1 MMICEGKEKLR
12 AFEERNGISK
22 AIIHLE
28 RQGWWEALGGGGG
41 GGRATKKGLFQEP
54 QDRKGTEKIPW
65 LRNRV

>member
-1 MMICEGKEKLR
+1 MICEGKEKLR
-12 AFEERNGISK
+12 AFEDRNGLSK

-28 RQGWWEALGGGGG
+28 QQGWWEALGVGD
-41 GGRATKKGLFQEP
+41 GRATKEGLFQEP